1 MENGMSVESTTKH
14 EPLTTEEEYFH
25 RLDVE
30 LLDQMR
36 KRAALEKER
45 LQLAEV
51 SHVKDQAILDALA
64 RVGFNR
70 GNAML
75 LHLVPLIE
83 VAWIDGAVSRA
94 ERDRIVELA
103 RSRGIEEGSAADQ
116 QLSTWLDQRPSDEVF
131 RMAVHALRAV
141 LEGLPRTQNDAG
153 ASSLLQSCADIAA
166 ASGGLFGLTT
176 PVSDAERKL
185 LENLARQ
192 LALDHPIAA
201 RQLVDDTQMPRS

>member
-1 MENGMSVESTTKH
+1 MSLESTTKH
-14 EPLTTEEEYFH
+14 EQLTTEEEYFH

-45 LQLAEV
+45 MQLAEV
-51 SHVKDQAILDALA
+51 SHVKDQAILGALA
-64 RVGFNR
+64 RVGFN
-70 GNAML
+70 GENAAL
-75 LHLVPLIE
+75 LHLVPLVE

-116 QLSTWLDQRPSDEVF
+116 QLSTWFDQRPSEEIF
-131 RMAVHALRAV
+131 RTAVQALRAV
-141 LEGLPRTQNDAG
+141 LEGLPPSQNNAG
-153 ASSLLQSCADIAA
+153 VRSLLQSCADIAA
-166 ASGGLFGLTT
+166 ASGGLLGLTS

-185 LENLARQ
+185 LQDLARQ
-192 LALDHPIAA
+192 LAVDHPIAG
-201 RQLVDDTQMPRS
+201 RQLVDDIQMPRS